1 MKEDGD
7 QEGRFR
13 YRIGRRDQIVLFK
26 KKGESAAH
34 LHLKAIAYALFF
46 RDCQNLQM
54 NPRLDYRVQ
63 PDLAAINLEG
73 QPEIWIHCANGRN
86 VEQDL
91 EYICKH
97 VPAREVVLIAE
108 EEDTDLLIERLR
120 KKVHFR
126 YATDKLR
133 VINFHPPVADWLD
146 PENLDVPSDS
156 YTIIEF

>member
-1 MKEDGD
+1 MKEDSD

-26 KKGESAAH
+26 HKGETTAH
-34 LHLKAIAYALFF
+34 LDLKAIAYALFF

-54 NPRLDYRVQ
+54 NPRTDYRVQ
-63 PDLAAINLEG
+63 PDLADIDMEG
-73 QPEIWIHCANGRN
+73 RPDLWIQCVNGRN

-97 VPAREVVLIAE
+97 VPAREVVLVAE
-108 EEDTDLLIERLR
+108 EQDTDRLVERLK
-120 KKVHFR
+120 KKVHYR
-126 YATDKLR
+126 YSADKLK

-146 PENLDVPSDS
+146 PDNVDVPSDS
-156 YTIIEF
+156 YTVVEF